1 MRKYICAIVS
11 FFLAIGAFAAPLDD
25 ETTQNLNKLASEI
38 AAFTVGTSD
47 KTFES
52 CTFTDGKIT
61 FVINPNSRIGQ
72 YRLANPFEE
81 DFYKNMLV
89 KMFSGNPKQ
98 GIMVMEYL
106 KATAPQI
113 CFIIPNRMESTVYVG
128 EIIPQLQ
135 AIQAQH

>member
-1 MRKYICAIVS
+1 MKKFILAFVS
-11 FFLAIGAFAAPLDD
+11 FLCAFGIFAAPLD
-25 ETTQNLNKLASEI
+25 EGTTQNLNKLASEI

-47 KTFES
+47 KTFDS

-61 FVINPNSRIGQ
+61 FVINPNSKIGQ
-72 YRLANPFEE
+72 YRIANPFEE
-81 DFYKNMLV
+81 KFYETMLT

-113 CFIIPNRMESTVYVG
+113 CFIIPNRSESTVYVG
-128 EIIPQLQ
+128 DIIPLLHALQ
-135 AIQAQH
+135 Q